1 MDRSG
6 VGERVRGQGICDD
19 DGKAGWE
26 GEGKRGERGEERE
39 VKEGV
44 GERKGGSSLLDLSV
58 YGHFAHVDP
67 SSDDRRPQ
75 MDTHVHTSCSQTHA
89 VLASDSKTRYIA
101 LGDPFDDPIR
111 DEESGHRT
119 DYDCSGALQKS
130 AILLHPGVSICQ
142 LTLSPDPGGTLPLI
156 ITCIPTGPF
165 PSPPF
170 PSSPKNSERHCAKA
184 TLT

>member
-58 YGHFAHVDP
+58 YGHFAQVDP

-130 AILLHPGVSICQ
+130 AILLHHERALASSHSAPTRAVHSRSS
-142 LTLSPDPGGTLPLI
+142 SPASPPDHSPLL
-156 ITCIPTGPF
+156 PF
-165 PSPPF
+165 PPPQRTQRDTAQKR
-170 PSSPKNSERHCAKA
+170 P
-184 TLT
+184 